1 MATRD
6 LKLKVGIEGEKEYKQ
21 AISEI
26 NKGNQVLNSEM
37 QLLQERFKGN
47 EGSMEALTAKSD
59 LLQRQ
64 LQQQKD
70 KVATLQEALKNA
82 DATFGEADK
91 RTQSWQ
97 IQLNNAEK
105 EQIKL
110 ERALEETNKELKN
123 NNEHLSED
131 GKKVAELR
139 EKNDVLKKSLSDQK
153 TAIKELREALKE
165 SAAQYGK
172 NDDRTKE
179 LAERLE
185 KTRNEE
191 LEMKRAVNKS
201 NEELK
206 EQIAVASGMKGSL
219 STLGDQVSGI
229 AEKFGVHLP
238 DSIKGAL
245 DNVNGFSTGTVSAMA
260 AAAAGVGAV
269 KVAVEA
275 VTVGIQAA
283 QKLHEITLE
292 QAAWADELLTRSA
305 QTGLDVGTL
314 QGLDYASAF
323 LDFEGIDQSLVK
335 LTDSMGK
342 AVTGAD
348 KQAAAFAALGVSV
361 TDTDGHMR
369 DNWEVM
375 LETIDALGQIENETE
390 RDLWA
395 NTLFGR
401 SYAEL
406 KPLIDA
412 GSDSLTEMMEAAKA
426 SGYVL
431 SEDQV
436 KTLGEVDDAYQE
448 YQAQIDATKKMLAV
462 EFAPVSTA
470 VMKNFGDFVKGAGQA
485 IVDSGILTSLQ
496 GFMEPLGTLLD
507 AGVQLIEYILPL
519 LTPLIDALAE
529 AFKTLAGWIKSA
541 VEWFTSVDWSQAIE
555 TTMKDPEINDFD
567 WGTGGVYD
575 WNAAGDYNWRGG
587 LTWVGEA
594 GPEVVELPRGSRIHS
609 AQESGLLAANSGTD
623 TSRLEALL
631 ARSVALQEQIAGEF
645 AGLRVK
651 ARMA

>member
-1 MATRD
+1 MATRKAE
-6 LKLKVGIEGEKEYKQ
+6 LQIAVSGEQEYKQ
-21 AISEI
+21 AISDI

-37 QLLQERFKGN
+37 QLLQERFKGS

-70 KVATLQEALKNA
+70 KVSTLQDALKNA
-82 DATFGEADK
+82 GEQYGEADK

-110 ERALEETNKELKN
+110 ERALEQTNSDLNAQGE
-123 NNEHLSED
+123 
-131 GKKVAELR
+131 AT
-139 EKNDVLKKSLSDQK
+139 EK
-153 TAIKELREALKE
+153 A
-165 SAAQYGK
+165 G
-172 NDDRTKE
+172 
-179 LAERLE
+179 E
-185 KTRNEE
+185 KMT
-191 LEMKRAVNKS
+191 
-201 NEELK
+201 
-206 EQIAVASGMKGSL
+206 
-219 STLGDQVSGI
+219 TLGDQVAGI

-245 DNVNGFSTGTVSAMA
+245 DNVDGFSAGTVAAMG
-260 AAAAGVGAV
+260 AAAAGVAAV
-269 KVAVEA
+269 KLAIDGVKAGIEA
-275 VTVGIQAA
+275 V
-283 QKLHEITLE
+283 QKLHQMTLE

-305 QTGLDVGTL
+305 QTGIDTGTL
-314 QGLDYASAF
+314 QGLDYASKF
-323 LDFEGIDQSLVK
+323 LDFEGLDKSLVK

-342 AVTGAD
+342 AVTGAE

-361 TDTDGHMR
+361 KDTDGQMR
-369 DNWEVM
+369 DNFDVM
-375 LETIDALGQIENETE
+375 LETIDALGEIQNETE

-395 NTLFGR
+395 NTLFGK
-401 SYAEL
+401 SYSEL
-406 KPLIDA
+406 KPLIEA
-412 GSDSLTEMMEAAKA
+412 GSGALQEMIDTAKE

-448 YQAQIDATKKMLAV
+448 YQAQIEATKKKLAV
-462 EFAPVSTA
+462 EFAPISKQ
-470 VMKNFGDFVKGAGQA
+470 VMEDFGGFVMRAGQSIA
-485 IVDSGILTSLQ
+485 DSGILEKLQ
-496 GFMEPLGTLLD
+496 GFLTPLGDMLGYFGD
-507 AGVQLIEYILPL
+507 LIDWVLPA
-519 LTPLIDALAE
+519 LTPLIDGLSTAFGWLADKIG
-529 AFKTLAGWIKSA
+529 AVVGWLTQLDWEKVDKA
-541 VEWFTSVDWSQAIE
+541 VGS
-555 TTMKDPEINDFD
+555 TMADYSDFD

-594 GPEVVELPRGSRIHS
+594 GPEVVELPRGSRIYS

-631 ARSVALQEQIAGEF
+631 ERSVVLQERIAGEF
-645 AGLRVK
+645 SALRVTR
-651 ARMA
+651 RMA